1 MRQEAVV
8 ALALLTLS
16 PARAALAGTKM
27 PSDANRLATKAL
39 AFFDAAAAASIP
51 EFLGRLRPE
60 PISPAVR
67 ALVIA
72 SLPRQGELRPTAAE
86 QTKLA
91 AVAPVLDFHS
101 RNGVIEVKVI
111 DVGHAFV
118 GLHARTVLLISRDAL
133 ALVTPEEL
141 QALAAHE
148 MGHEYLWNE
157 YQVAMGE
164 GASDRLQELE
174 LVCDG
179 IAILTLRALGL
190 DQGRLASAVTKVTRH
205 NERLGATATASFYVS
220 LGERRR
226 FIAAVSERLSAPVVV
241 CSRCFRGD
249 YEAICFDAT
258 VRNRMLCSDELQCA
272 AHSRDVWRVV
282 SAGQC
287 WTTIEHALQR
297 QLCCS
302 FEE

>member
-8 ALALLTLS
+8 ALVLFTLS
-16 PARAALAGTKM
+16 AARAAVAETKK
-27 PSDANRLATKAL
+27 PSDANRPTTKAL

-51 EFLGRLRPE
+51 EFLGRLRPD
-60 PISPAVR
+60 PVSPAVR
-67 ALVIA
+67 AQVIA

-91 AVAPVLDFHS
+91 ALAPVFDFHA
-101 RNGVIEVKVI
+101 RNGAIEVKVI

-118 GLHARTVLLISRDAL
+118 GLHARTVLLLSRDAL

-157 YQVAMGE
+157 YQVAMAD
-164 GASDRLQELE
+164 GASGRLRELE

-190 DQGRLASAVTKVTRH
+190 DPEDLASAVTKMTRH
-205 NERLGATATASFYVS
+205 NERLGATASASSYVS
-220 LGERRR
+220 LGDRRR
-226 FIAAVSERLSAPVVV
+226 FIEAVSERLAAPAGT
-241 CSRCFRGD
+241 SPPAR
-249 YEAICFDAT
+249 
-258 VRNRMLCSDELQCA
+258 
-272 AHSRDVWRVV
+272 HSRLAAG
-282 SAGQC
+282 SATPIARGPDGGM
-287 WTTIEHALQR
+287 R
-297 QLCCS
+297 
-302 FEE
+302 

>member
-16 PARAALAGTKM
+16 PARAALAGTKK

-60 PISPAVR
+60 PISPAAR
-67 ALVIA
+67 TQVIA

-91 AVAPVLDFHS
+91 AVAPVLDFHA

-118 GLHARTVLLISRDAL
+118 GHARTVLLISRDAL

-190 DQGRLASAVTKVTRH
+190 DQGRLASAVTKMTRH
-205 NERLGATATASFYVS
+205 NERLGATASASFYVS

-226 FIAAVSERLSAPVVV
+226 FIAAVSERLSAPVVFR
-241 CSRCFRGD
+241 SRCFRGD

-258 VRNRMLCSDELQCA
+258 VRNRMLYSDEL
-272 AHSRDVWRVV
+272 
-282 SAGQC
+282 
-287 WTTIEHALQR
+287 
-297 QLCCS
+297 
-302 FEE
+302 